1 MKITVPFPTIFMPE
15 IEKKLI
21 QQIKTK
27 QNQKNG
33 NVTLMMFFSLWD
45 CNRKEVNQFIKQANY
60 FHPNIK
66 FTAEISE
73 NQANHFSLY
82 HMQCSKGKDSQ
93 NILSGTSKLIR
104 SRPRLSKLHTSPCA
118 IHQA

>member
-27 QNQKNG
+27 PNQKNDD
-33 NVTLMMFFSLWD
+33 VFSLWD
-45 CNRKEVNQFIKQANY
+45 CKRKEVNQFIKQANY

-73 NQANHFSLY
+73 NQQNHFSLY

-93 NILSGTSKLIR
+93 NILSGTSKLIT